1 MNAADIKK
9 MAREFGADLV
19 GIAPIERFAG
29 LPKENNPMYIFP
41 QAKTM
46 IVLGRR
52 IPRGAL
58 RGLEE
63 GTEKG
68 NSFDNFG
75 FYMLEDQYL
84 SKTTYDLCIWI
95 EAQGFEAVPM
105 FGYDIEA
112 TPKDALGTPVAPE
125 KPGPNVYVDWKFAA
139 QACGLGEIGRNGLFL
154 TPEFGPRQR
163 FAMLI
168 CDQGM
173 EGDAVAA
180 PSLCQDCRACIEAC
194 PLKALDDREC
204 VAAGL
209 ADAGCR
215 TAVRHNELCAR
226 CRNGAIQTNFG
237 RFNTVDR
244 IGASCGRACVAAL
257 ESKGLLKNRF
267 ATPFRAAKPWGRDIL
282 GRNINPAQ

>member
-1 MNAADIKK
+1 

-29 LPKENNPMYIFP
+29 LPKDNNPMYIFP

-46 IVLGRR
+46 IVVGRR

-63 GTEKG
+63 GTEKC

-75 FYMLEDQYL
+75 LYMLEDQYL
-84 SKTTYDLCIWI
+84 SKTTYDLCVWI

-112 TPKDALGTPVAPE
+112 TPKETLGIPVAPE
-125 KPGPNVYVDWKFAA
+125 KPGPNVYVDWKLAA

-168 CDQGM
+168 CDLAL
-173 EGDAVAA
+173 DSDPVIS
-180 PSLCQDCRACIEAC
+180 PNLCQDCRACIDAC
-194 PLKALDDREC
+194 PLNAFDAKES
-204 VAAGL
+204 VASGL
-209 ADAGCR
+209 AEAECQV
-215 TAVRHNELCAR
+215 AVRCNALCTK
-226 CRNGAIQTNFG
+226 CQNGAIQTNFG

-244 IGASCGRACVAAL
+244 IGAACGRACVAAL
-257 ESKGLLKNRF
+257 ETKGKLKNKF
-267 ATPFRAAKPWGRDIL
+267 ATPFRASSPWGRDVL
-282 GRNINPAQ
+282 GRNINLAK